1 MQLFLLFYQF
11 VTAKVTAKVTVRR
24 PTLLVTSGF
33 VWLFPGAT
41 GSEI

>member
-11 VTAKVTAKVTVRR
+11 VTAKVTVRR
-24 PTLLVTSGF
+24 PNLLVTSGF